1 MGKKVKR
8 RVDVFYKRAKIAGYR
23 ARSAYK
29 LLQIENKFQVLQGSR
44 VCIDLCA
51 APGSWMQVAKQ
62 TMPLSS
68 IIIGVDLYPIK
79 PIHGTIALQGDITTD
94 KIRQELKG
102 KLTTWK
108 ADVVLHDG
116 APNVGQNWLHDAY
129 QQNLLVLSAFK
140 LACEFLRKGGS
151 FVTKVF
157 RSKDYFKLEYVFKKL
172 FKTVNATKPMSSRY
186 ESAEIFVVCQ
196 NYLDPAKVDQEFF
209 NPKNVFEEIDPEPVS
224 KINLWKPAKTK
235 TKAEGYP
242 EGATVLYNRIPVS
255 EFIQAS
261 NYVEVLQTATELHFE
276 NDEPLKKHKLTTA
289 SILESC
295 KDIKVLG
302 RKELRQLLTWRK
314 EVKADLDSIEK
325 EKAKLMK
332 SEKTEDSEKQD
343 KAGEDGEE
351 DEELVAIEKELDA
364 IKFEQAR
371 DRKQKE
377 KKSRKLKKKLL
388 EKMRLKS
395 LVPGDQGPTDT
406 STELFSLER
415 LSKIQNIDDIVDQE
429 AKEVLSE
436 SEDEE
441 EEKKNEYIVYDK
453 DQQRL
458 DRTGRFW
465 MNPGDEEID
474 EKEESDDEEEVTKES
489 LSFKNDMDD
498 IDLDDAPGSDRDDVD
513 ENVNPLITDLVGD
526 SRDARRA
533 RKANTWFNQDVFQ
546 GLENDEEEDFELD
559 NTIKSFEKQGGI
571 IPKKDKKKI
580 SQKDVKSG
588 DEGYTSDNS
597 ETEKARD
604 APEGYTD
611 SESDSDDSSSD
622 TDSEDEG
629 KGKMKAVMGAGG
641 GGLTNATSKKRKAEE
656 GLGPEGLALAT
667 KMIHSK
673 KVKRDIMDTA
683 WNRYMYGDE
692 DDLPEWFLQDE
703 KRFNQI
709 RIEVEPSDLRM
720 YRDRTKDVNVRTIKK
735 VVEAKARKQR
745 RIKNRMEKAKKKA
758 EVITNNEELSQR
770 EKAQEVN
777 KLYKK
782 AMAPLKKKETKYV
795 VMKKRNLGHKP
806 KGIKG
811 PYKMVDKRMKKD
823 RRAEKK
829 AAAKKGKHT
838 KSKARPQKK
847 KGKTA

>member
-1 MGKKVKR
+1 MGKKVKK

-29 LLQIENKFQVLQGSR
+29 LLQIENRFNVLQGSR

-79 PIHGTIALQGDITTD
+79 PIHGTIGIVGDITTE
-94 KIRQELKG
+94 KVRQELKG
-102 KLTTWK
+102 KLNTWK

-172 FKTVNATKPMSSRY
+172 FKTVNATKPLSSRY

-196 NYLDPAKVDQEFF
+196 SYLDPAKVDQEFF

-235 TKAEGYP
+235 PKAEGYP
-242 EGATVLYNRIPVS
+242 EGATILFNKVPVS
-255 EFIQAS
+255 EFIHAS
-261 NYVEVLQTATELHFE
+261 NYVEVLQTASELHFE
-276 NDEPLKKHKLTTA
+276 DDEPLKKHKLTTEN
-289 SILESC
+289 ILENC

-302 RKELRQLLTWRK
+302 RKELKQLLTWRK
-314 EVKADLDSIEK
+314 EIKADFESIAKEK
-325 EKAKLMK
+325 EKLMAI
-332 SEKTEDSEKQD
+332 EKAQTEDSD
-343 KAGEDGEE
+343 KKDKEGEEE
-351 DEELVAIEKELDA
+351 DEELAAIEKELDS

-377 KKSRKLKKKLL
+377 KKSRKLKRKLL
-388 EKMRLKS
+388 EKMQLKS

-406 STELFSLER
+406 STELFSLEK

-436 SEDEE
+436 SEEEE
-441 EEKKNEYIVYDK
+441 EEKKDEYIVYTK
-453 DQQRL
+453 DEQRL

-465 MNPGDEEID
+465 MNPGDKEID
-474 EKEESDDEEEVTKES
+474 EKQDSDDEEEITKES

-498 IDLDDAPGSDRDDVD
+498 INLDDAPGSDKEDVD
-513 ENVNPLITDLVGD
+513 EDINPLLTDLVGD

-546 GLENDEEEDFELD
+546 ELENEDDEDYELD
-559 NTIKSFEKQGGI
+559 HTIKAFEDEGGI
-571 IPKKDKKKI
+571 VPKKKK
-580 SQKDVKSG
+580 QKETKTK

-597 ETEKARD
+597 ETEKALD
-604 APEGYTD
+604 APEGYT
-611 SESDSDDSSSD
+611 ESDSDSGDSDSD

-629 KGKMKAVMGAGG
+629 SGKREGITGTG
-641 GGLTNATSKKRKAEE
+641 GGLTNATSRKRKAEE
-656 GLGPEGLALAT
+656 GLGPQGLALAT

-673 KVKRDIMDTA
+673 KAKRDVTDAA
-683 WNRYMYGDE
+683 WNRYMFGDE
-692 DDLPEWFLQDE
+692 DDLPEWFLEDE
-703 KRFNQI
+703 RRFNQI

-720 YRDRTKDVNVRTIKK
+720 YRDRTKDVNVQTIKK

-745 RIKNRMEKAKKKA
+745 RVKNRMEKAKKKA
-758 EVITNNEELSQR
+758 ENIVNNEELSSR
-770 EKAQEVN
+770 EKSQEVN

-782 AMAPLKKKETKYV
+782 AMTPLKKKETQYV
-795 VMKKRNLGHKP
+795 VMKKRNQGHKP

-823 RRAEKK
+823 LRAQKK
-829 AAAKKGKHT
+829 AAVKKGRHSAT
-838 KSKARPQKK
+838 KARPQKK
-847 KGKTA
+847 KGKRAQ

>member
-436 SEDEE
+436 SEEEE

-611 SESDSDDSSSD
+611 SESDSDDCSSD